1 MCGRYA
7 LPRQQVQ
14 RIAEH
19 PAHPNVGEWIDE
31 DRFVPRYNIAPRTY
45 APVIRRRSSSESSSQ
60 SSSNGGHQDLIM
72 QTMRWGLVPS
82 WSKHEDKTL
91 STTNARSENLVEG
104 SGGIWGSIKGK
115 KRCAVVAHGYYEW
128 LTKGKDKL
136 PHFIKHTDS
145 PLMLM
150 AGLYDCTTLQ
160 DSDTPLWTFTIVTTP
175 SNPSLSWLHDRQ
187 PLILSSSEA
196 LRTWLD
202 TSSQSWTPELTKLVT
217 HPTNSS
223 TDKEGKL
230 LCYQVPKEVGKVGTE
245 SPSYIEPVSQRK
257 DGIEAMFAKAKSK
270 STASPQSSAPAE
282 RAMSTT
288 VDAKSSPPSPP
299 SQKRKRTLSPE
310 PDLSL
315 ASEVIAL
322 PETGPSKR
330 SFKPAP
336 SLPPSPKKPKNTSS
350 SPKKTKAKADSSS
363 GSSKI
368 TSFFKKE

>member
-7 LPRQQVQ
+7 LPHQQVH
-14 RIAEH
+14 RVAEH

-45 APVIRRRSSSESSSQ
+45 APVIRRRSLSESSSQ
-60 SSSNGGHQDLIM
+60 SSQSDSREDLIM

-82 WSKHEDKTL
+82 
-91 STTNARSENLVEG
+91 SENFVEG

-150 AGLYDCTTLQ
+150 AGLYDCVTLKN
-160 DSDTPLWTFTIVTTP
+160 SDTPLWTFTIVTTP
-175 SNPSLSWLHDRQ
+175 ANPSLSWLHDRQ
-187 PLILSSSEA
+187 PLILSSPEA

-202 TSSQSWTPELTKLVT
+202 TSLQSWTPELTKLVI

-223 TDKEGKL
+223 TDREGKL
-230 LCYQVPKEVGKVGTE
+230 ECYQVPKEVGKVGTE

-270 STASPQSSAPAE
+270 STASSQQPSAPTE
-282 RAMSTT
+282 HTMTTT
-288 VDAKSSPPSPP
+288 VVAKSSPPSPP
-299 SQKRKRTLSPE
+299 SQKRKRTLCPD

-315 ASEVIAL
+315 VSEVIAL

-336 SLPPSPKKPKNTSS
+336 SLPPTPKKPKNTSS

-363 GSSKI
+363 GSAKI